1 MDYYLRAAFVVLGLL
16 IVQTMFLS
24 VLAIGGIVPDILLI
38 WVVYLAITRGQL
50 EATIAGFL
58 VGLLQ
63 DATTTQF
70 LGLAA
75 LTKTIVGFMG
85 GYFFN
90 ENKTEQTLGT
100 YRFMIIVVVCS
111 LAHNI
116 VYFAIFLQGAPALFE
131 RLLQFSVATALY
143 TGAMS
148 ALPMFAFSRK
158 SLTT

>member
-1 MDYYLRAAFVVLGLL
+1 MDYYLRAAFALLGLL
-16 IVQTMFLS
+16 IAQTMFLS
-24 VLAIGGIVPDILLI
+24 FLSIGGVVPDILLI
-38 WVVYLAITRGQL
+38 WVVYLAVTRGQL

-70 LGLAA
+70 FGLAA
-75 LTKTIVGFMG
+75 LAKTMAGFTG

-111 LAHNI
+111 LVHNI
-116 VYFAIFLQGAPALFE
+116 VYFAIFLQGETALFE
-131 RLLQFSVATALY
+131 RLLQFSATTALY

-158 SLTT
+158 FLTT